1 MFYNK
6 LSLRSCPVDFGQV
19 TISSVT
25 TVLLPRKDQ
34 NARVYFPTMD
44 LAQDKTNLTY
54 PISKGLEK
62 FGARCVQTSKSSQAA
77 RNTFLS

>member
-19 TISSVT
+19 TISDVP

-34 NARVYFPTMD
+34 NARVYFSTID
-44 LAQDKTNLTY
+44 LVQDKTNLTY

-62 FGARCVQTSKSSQAA
+62 FGARCVQTRNSSQVA
-77 RNTFLS
+77 RNTCLS